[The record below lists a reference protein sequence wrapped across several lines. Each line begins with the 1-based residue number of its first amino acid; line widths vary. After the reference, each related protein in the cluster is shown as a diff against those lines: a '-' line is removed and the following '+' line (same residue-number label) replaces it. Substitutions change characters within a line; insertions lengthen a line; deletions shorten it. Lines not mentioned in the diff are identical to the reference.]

1 MIWSFILNKGELLSH
16 ISRVYFHLNHDFT
29 PREYRCK
36 KKNPKNMGGKGSR
49 QCYLDSKQ
57 EFCVYIPLNKKKK
70 DYNV

>member
-1 MIWSFILNKGELLSH
+1 MIWSFILNKGELQSH
-16 ISRVYFHLNHDFT
+16 ISRVYFFIQITILRRGNT
-29 PREYRCK
+29 GVR

-70 DYNV
+70 KRL